1 MGLGKDPAMDKPE
14 TRKEVVHEDRADPGE
29 TGGWFFL
36 KGADAVRV
44 LRAFAR
50 WDAFSRVVGLVL
62 LGACAWYLR
71 ELVIAVNYLAIVMK
85 GH

>member
-1 MGLGKDPAMDKPE
+1 MDEPRTRKPEEASLDRGDPA
-14 TRKEVVHEDRADPGE
+14 G

-36 KGADAVRV
+36 KGKDTVDI

-50 WDAFSRVVGLVL
+50 WDALSRGVGLVL

-71 ELVIAVNYLAIVMK
+71 ELANAIRACVPYLQHIQDLLGK
-85 GH
+85 

>member
-1 MGLGKDPAMDKPE
+1 MDDAR
-14 TRKEVVHEDRADPGE
+14 TRKQEAESLDRADPAG

-36 KGADAVRV
+36 KGKDTVDI

-50 WDAFSRVVGLVL
+50 WDAGSRVVGLVL

-71 ELVIAVNYLAIVMK
+71 ELTIAVMDLTIVMRGAK
-85 GH
+85 